1 MKTYVK
7 FLINK
12 FLESFLKIFLIML
25 SLVFVLNI
33 LKEIEFLN
41 NIDIDFWY
49 PIYLSLLNS
58 PSIIFE
64 MLPFIFLLTTQ
75 FFFIKLFNND
85 EIQIFK
91 YSGLK
96 NTVILKL
103 LGLLT
108 FFMGLLIITLFYNLS
123 SKLQN
128 HYLQLKNQFS
138 KNDEYLAV
146 INKNGLWIKDI
157 VNNEINIINS
167 SKIDNNFLINTFITK
182 FNKNYE
188 IIQNI
193 KSEKIDIKNKKW
205 LIHDG
210 TVFENNTSKKI
221 KLAEFNSNFDLKKIE
236 SLFSNLSSLSII
248 KLVKLRENYK
258 LLNYSIVEVD
268 MQIYKI
274 ITYPI
279 YLTLMTILAAITM
292 FNTKKIKKTTV
303 KITIGLF
310 LSVIIYYIINF
321 FNVMGVTEK
330 ISLITAI
337 CVPFIMLTMANILMI
352 SRINEK

>member
-64 MLPFIFLLTTQ
+64 MLPFIFLLSTQ

-157 VNNEINIINS
+157 VNDEINIINS

-205 LIHDG
+205 LIHEG

-221 KLAEFNSNFDLKKIE
+221 NQIEFHSNFDLKKIE

-310 LSVIIYYIINF
+310 LSVIIYYINNF

-337 CVPFIMLTMANILMI
+337 CVPFIMLTIVNILMI

>member
-205 LIHDG
+205 LIHEG

-221 KLAEFNSNFDLKKIE
+221 NQIEFHSNFDLKKIE

>member
-337 CVPFIMLTMANILMI
+337 CVPFIMLTLANILMI
-352 SRINEK
+352 FRINEK